1 MFSILRV
8 HDFAVDLIHRTQNDS
23 SREFVACLSIDT
35 LRADP
40 VSDIELDFTCLV
52 FALELRHLEF
62 SFVQDL
68 DNNVLA

>member
-1 MFSILRV
+1 M

-23 SREFVACLSIDT
+23 SWEFVACLSINA

-62 SFVQDL
+62 SFVQDF